1 MKNIKH
7 EQNKRKYII
16 TMQVYSAKETVIGK
30 ETWHTENSL
39 GNITQRIEKKCWHI
53 DKIRIYLKMI
63 KQWNEICKREIVE
76 LKRQVKT
83 ISVRTDQEPET
94 LLVILTERVKE
105 LLIKYGRIEK
115 RRR

>member
-1 MKNIKH
+1 MAYQKQSGNYYTKNK
-7 EQNKRKYII
+7 
-16 TMQVYSAKETVIGK
+16 
-30 ETWHTENSL
+30 
-39 GNITQRIEKKCWHI
+39 KKCWHI

-83 ISVRTDQEPET
+83 ISVRIQSAARNLTSY
-94 LLVILTERVKE
+94 LTEGVKE

-115 RRR
+115 GRR